1 MVLKIHNS
9 KQIPLEVGDYRKVWG
24 GRVREGC
31 GCQCGT
37 QSRAGE
43 RCLTVELD

>member
-1 MVLKIHNS
+1 MIIGKYGE
-9 KQIPLEVGDYRKVWG
+9 KEWG
-24 GRVREGC
+24 WCSRRVREGC